1 MNTYQKIKT
10 GKMSREQA
18 LKISN
23 ELLETL
29 SILYR
34 ANTMQPLKL
43 TTSIN
48 TGIQTKTRI
57 ICNLDDT
64 IQTSIERYIY
74 KNSEDYH
81 RDNVYL
87 LVWKNRVFDITFYN
101 SPEDCGYYS
110 LLPSYDNETYIFC
123 IIKELRPYDKTKYQI
138 SFGFDIEKNS
148 FIELFDID
156 HHNIN
161 GFIRKAG
168 DSIEEE
174 LKGRCIF

>member
-10 GKMSREQA
+10 GKLSREQA
-18 LKISN
+18 LKISK

-29 SILYR
+29 RILYHS
-34 ANTMQPLKL
+34 NTIQPLKL

-48 TGIQTKTRI
+48 TGVQTKARV
-57 ICNLDDT
+57 ICNPDTT
-64 IQTSIERYIY
+64 IQTSIEKYVY
-74 KNSEDYH
+74 KNSEEYH

-87 LVWKNRVFDITFYN
+87 LVSENRVFDITFYN

-110 LLPSYDNETYIFC
+110 VLPSYDNETYIFC
-123 IIKELRPYDKTKYQI
+123 IIKELRPSDKTKYRI
-138 SFGFDIEKNS
+138 CFGFDIEKNS

-156 HHNIN
+156 YHNIN